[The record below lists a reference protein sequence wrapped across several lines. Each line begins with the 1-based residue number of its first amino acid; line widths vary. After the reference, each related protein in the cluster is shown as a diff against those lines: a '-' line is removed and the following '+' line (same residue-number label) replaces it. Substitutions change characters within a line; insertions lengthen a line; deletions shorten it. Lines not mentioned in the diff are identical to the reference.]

1 MLNRR
6 TLRIKVMQSLFAFEQ
21 CRDANEQL
29 AKEQLTT
36 RFSPDLNSMEVQD
49 KPVLKKEKEAALAA
63 FENKFANSEVELT
76 EEPKVVKAVNQS
88 LIDYHNRVKKD
99 FDFLRKSTLLDIE
112 NLSGTYYL
120 LLNLLPA
127 LASVAAADK
136 RNAFK
141 NFVDNIFIKAI
152 SESAD
157 LKKESTKTGGHWDNR
172 MDKVRGWFK
181 DIVRTDDLFMKHT
194 DLKNPTYDEQHE
206 LLKHILRKIIMTQ
219 TAIAGFFEDEDLH
232 WAEDREVLKSM
243 VEKSLKAIKSNGA
256 LELQKLSM
264 EWDEDK
270 EFVQKLFDKAVW
282 LPEKHKALIGQNTI
296 NWEVDRLPLT
306 DRVILQLAIAE
317 LTQFP
322 NIPVKVTINEYIEL
336 TKTYSTP
343 KSKQFINGILDVIS
357 KELKKTGE
365 MKKSGRGLIDNK

>member
-1 MLNRR
+1 
-6 TLRIKVMQSLFAFEQ
+6 MQSLFAFEQ
-21 CRDANEQL
+21 CREANYEL
-29 AKEQLTT
+29 AKEQLAT
-36 RFSPDLNSMEVQD
+36 RFTADLNSMEVQD
-49 KPVLKKEKEAALAA
+49 KPALKKEKEAALAA
-63 FENKFANSEVELT
+63 FEKKFDNPEVELT
-76 EEPKVVKAVNQS
+76 EEAKVVKAVEQS

-120 LLNLLPA
+120 ILNLLPA

-141 NFVDNIFIKAI
+141 NFVNNIFIKAI
-152 SESAD
+152 SESTE

-181 DIVRTDDLFMKHT
+181 DIVRTDDEFMKHT
-194 DLKNPTYDEQHE
+194 DIKNPTYDEQHE

-264 EWDEDK
+264 EWEEDK
-270 EFVQKLFDKAVW
+270 EFVHKLFDKAVW
-282 LPEKHKALIGQNTI
+282 LPEKHKALIGQNTV

-306 DRVILQLAIAE
+306 DRVVLQLAIAE

-336 TKTYSTP
+336 TKSYSTP

-357 KELKKTGE
+357 KELKKSGE

>member
-1 MLNRR
+1 
-6 TLRIKVMQSLFAFEQ
+6 MQSLFAFEQ
-21 CRDANEQL
+21 CREANFEL
-29 AKEQLTT
+29 AKEQLAT
-36 RFSPDLNSMEVQD
+36 RFTADLNSMEVQD

-63 FENKFANSEVELT
+63 FEKKFDNAEVELT
-76 EEPKVVKAVNQS
+76 EEPKVLKAVDQS
-88 LIDYHNRVKKD
+88 LIDYNNRVKKD

-152 SESAD
+152 SESPE
-157 LKKESTKTGGHWDNR
+157 LKKESTKSGGHWDNR

-181 DIVRTDDLFMKHT
+181 DIVRIDDEFMKHT

-206 LLKHILRKIIMTQ
+206 LLKHVLRKIIMTQ
-219 TAIAGFFEDEDLH
+219 T
-232 WAEDREVLKSM
+232 
-243 VEKSLKAIKSNGA
+243 AIKSNGA

-264 EWDEDK
+264 EWEEDK

-282 LPEKHKALIGQNTI
+282 LPAKHKDLIGQNTI

-357 KELKKTGE
+357 KELKKSGE